1 MALPANDTA
10 SGSPRTT
17 EAGATDERTSGTD
30 AAADPKVQLVIP
42 ATSRYLR
49 LARLTAAGLAG
60 DLGFPMD
67 AIEDLRIAV
76 DELCAAVIEDTT
88 ASAELELTYSQHHG
102 GLVVEGTC
110 RARSANAPDLHSVA
124 RELLNMLADEYSIGA
139 IDGHK
144 NFRLV
149 KYAESPQV

>member
-1 MALPANDTA
+1 MTIPVNDTTSGPTDHEELRDALAPAND
-10 SGSPRTT
+10 
-17 EAGATDERTSGTD
+17 AGP
-30 AAADPKVQLVIP
+30 DPKVQLVIP

-60 DLGFPMD
+60 DLGYPID

-76 DELCAAVIEDTT
+76 DELCAAVIED
-88 ASAELELTYSQHHG
+88 AAAPAELELTYREING

-139 IDGHK
+139 IDGHR

-149 KYAESPQV
+149 KYAEGTAG

>member
-1 MALPANDTA
+1 VSIPVNDTA
-10 SGSPRTT
+10 TPRP
-17 EAGATDERTSGTD
+17 EAGSGD
-30 AAADPKVQLVIP
+30 DPQVHLVIP

-76 DELCAAVIEDTT
+76 DELCAAIIEDTSST
-88 ASAELELTYSQHHG
+88 AELELTYRESDG

-110 RARSANAPDLHSVA
+110 RAKSTQAPELHSVA

-139 IDGHK
+139 IDGHR
-144 NFRLV
+144 NFRLA
-149 KYAESPQV
+149 KHAAEGAEP

>member
-1 MALPANDTA
+1 MSISVNDPA
-10 SGSPRTT
+10 SGPDSGRSP
-17 EAGATDERTSGTD
+17 GISDKGGSGMGDEV
-30 AAADPKVQLVIP
+30 PKVHLSIP

-60 DLGFPMD
+60 DLGYPVD

-76 DELCAAVIEDTT
+76 DELCAAIIEDTAGT
-88 ASAELELTYSQHHG
+88 TELALTYHETNG
-102 GLVVEGTC
+102 TLVVEGTC
-110 RARSANAPDLHSVA
+110 KARSANAPELHGVA

-139 IDGHK
+139 IDGYR

-149 KYAESPQV
+149 KYAESSEV